1 MIPFIRSLAE
11 LMVITKPIDKLE
23 DRSGKKEKSESQ
35 DENNLNKDN
44 INYKEKNTV
53 VLPRIEK
60 IKRKK
65 WVKRKEAVSRFFDEL
80 EYNNQ
85 IPSSYDI
92 TLLENQNN
100 YNQND
105 VA

>member
-11 LMVITKPIDKLE
+11 LMVITKPIDKLDE
-23 DRSGKKEKSESQ
+23 RSGKKEKSHSQ
-35 DENNLNKDN
+35 DENNLKKDI